1 MIIKRVLV
9 RIKPSSKWPK
19 NYLLESL
26 KRIGIKSVLYINW
39 GDPIDDNENVRI
51 LVSNNI
57 SNEELDKLPKLKYI
71 IIPTSGTEGLDLNEI
86 KNKGIKIIQDKSI
99 VALGVV
105 DYVYDQL
112 KRFSNG
118 EIKKYLEGKKIG
130 LLGFGNI
137 GRRIYKKFASNGC
150 SWEIIREGAW
160 HHNTGQKSIRYFC
173 LNNIDKVI
181 KESDVL
187 INALPL
193 NNHTKKVMIGKTNMI
208 KKGALIVNVSRS
220 GILNERAVLEGVLN
234 RRFSGAIFD
243 VYSED
248 INPKDYS
255 HPKIVLT
262 PHIAGIYGNSL
273 NRMTRFIKINIESLL
288 VS

>member
-1 MIIKRVLV
+1 MRPIRDACPIPEEKQVIIDLFMNNVKDKEIVFTGEKHCGSEGHWLEKQMGLNPNCKNEPD
-9 RIKPSSKWPK
+9 ILGYEMKKNSPK
-19 NYLLESL
+19 
-26 KRIGIKSVLYINW
+26 ITFGDSV
-39 GDPIDDNENVRI
+39 
-51 LVSNNI
+51 
-57 SNEELDKLPKLKYI
+57 
-71 IIPTSGTEGLDLNEI
+71 
-86 KNKGIKIIQDKSI
+86 KIIQDKSI